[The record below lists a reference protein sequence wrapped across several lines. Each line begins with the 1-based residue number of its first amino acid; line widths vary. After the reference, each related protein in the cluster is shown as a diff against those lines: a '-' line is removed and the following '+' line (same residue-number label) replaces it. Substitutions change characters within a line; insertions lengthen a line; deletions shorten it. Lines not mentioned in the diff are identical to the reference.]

1 MVDDLTTHKLTCAQS
16 KEALRAI
23 EKMCRKICMMEKP
36 SQSDTRTT
44 TYARLPEQY
53 KRKWDLAEEIVW
65 LIVSIENSAR

>member
-1 MVDDLTTHKLTCAQS
+1 MLDDLTTHKLTCAQS

-23 EKMCRKICMMEKP
+23 EKKCRKICMMEKRSP
-36 SQSDTRTT
+36 DTRLT

-65 LIVSIENSAR
+65 LIVGIENSAR